1 MHRNGERRGGGRVVR
16 AFGPPPPNV
25 GKEWAAS
32 CATLVAGEGQN
43 VQPRSDEQAGA
54 GFATL
59 GSQELTGTITLPCDF
74 ECRSVSSKNCDV
86 IVAFPIGQRHVGK
99 KDTNAPKYSRKR

>member
-32 CATLVAGEGQN
+32 CAATLV
-43 VQPRSDEQAGA
+43 DL
-54 GFATL
+54 GF
-59 GSQELTGTITLPCDF
+59 
-74 ECRSVSSKNCDV
+74 
-86 IVAFPIGQRHVGK
+86 
-99 KDTNAPKYSRKR
+99 